1 MDLPRIEALM
11 LRVMLSLT
19 VLGAVSTLATW
30 RTQVALAFVVGASL
44 GILNFRW
51 LWRTGKVLME
61 VQTGRVP
68 RKTIFLIVLRYP
80 LVLGALLVLYYT
92 GWLRPLPVVAG
103 LLVPGLSLLL
113 VSLLLLHEELH
124 RKQTA

>member
-1 MDLPRIEALM
+1 M